1 MKKDEV
7 SSIIRAYKYSSA
19 FITAYELGIF
29 QLLKDE
35 ALSLIE
41 ISDRLNA
48 NEERL
53 LLLLIILEEQKV
65 LEHSENQWKLDEDLC
80 QSYEILENMAD
91 IIHHEANIF
100 SSLMY
105 PAKVKQAIIA
115 KEGQRDF
122 DLKDFTKEKQKLYDN
137 TMYGKSLKIIALNIM
152 RAIRRKKNPTI
163 IEYGRS
169 RDRVLNELTQI
180 GYQFQGFCMPDE
192 EIRRNENLEWIGNH
206 DRIIELSE
214 EEKFDVIL
222 FYNTIHYYSKAVL
235 YQKLTEL
242 KKILKQDTMI
252 VVIDIFYE
260 QGNFFTTGVLMDWLT
275 HGGINFIKQESV
287 EEAFKECNFATLKTA
302 NLKEVN
308 CKMMIFQIQ

>member
-1 MKKDEV
+1 
-7 SSIIRAYKYSSA
+7 
-19 FITAYELGIF
+19 
-29 QLLKDE
+29 
-35 ALSLIE
+35 
-41 ISDRLNA
+41 
-48 NEERL
+48 
-53 LLLLIILEEQKV
+53 
-65 LEHSENQWKLDEDLC
+65 
-80 QSYEILENMAD
+80 MAD

-115 KEGQRDF
+115 KDGQRDF
-122 DLKDFTKEKQKLYDN
+122 DLKGFTKKKQKLYDN

-152 RAIRRKKNPTI
+152 RAIRRKKNPAI

-169 RDRVLNELTQI
+169 RDRVLNELTQM

-235 YQKLTEL
+235 YQKLMEL

-260 QGNFFTTGVLMDWLT
+260 QGNFFTTGVLLDWLT